1 MKIKIFEIRTKKNKV
16 YLELLEQYKTNPE
29 VQTLLD
35 ESIIDPEMVLMGDL
49 RLITT
54 INHAIDMDDIKV
66 YLIKDVD
73 NDTFVWAIGKF
84 ISDGNII
91 PFPLLKNQS
100 KELQLAIR
108 SALSKKGL
116 IIESVSKNDI

>member
-1 MKIKIFEIRTKKNKV
+1 MKIKIFEIRTKKDKV
-16 YLELLEQYKTNPE
+16 YLELLEKYKTNSE

-35 ESIIDPEMVLMGDL
+35 ESIIDPGMILMGDL
-49 RLITT
+49 RLIKM
-54 INHAIDMDDIKV
+54 IKLAIDIDDIKV
-66 YLIKDVD
+66 YLVKDVD
-73 NDTFVWAIGKF
+73 NDTFVWVIGKF

-116 IIESVSKNDI
+116 IIESV